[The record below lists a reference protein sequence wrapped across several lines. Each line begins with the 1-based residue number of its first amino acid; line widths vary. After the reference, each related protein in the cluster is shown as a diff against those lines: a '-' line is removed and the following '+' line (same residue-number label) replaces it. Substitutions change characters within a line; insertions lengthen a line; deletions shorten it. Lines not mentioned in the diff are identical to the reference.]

1 MGQLLVMFDLP
12 TNTTEERRLA
22 SKFRNSLLDL
32 GFLMVQE
39 SIYLRNCVSHEKME
53 SHILRVKKKAPD
65 KGSILCLFITNRQW
79 QDAINITMA
88 SSRSSREVNPND
100 EIYEQITFW

>member
-12 TNTTEERRLA
+12 TYTLEERRQA

-39 SIYLRNCVSHEKME
+39 SIYLRNCVSYEKME
-53 SHILRVKKKAPD
+53 SHIESVKKRAPD
-65 KGSILCLFITNRQW
+65 VGSIISLFITNRQW
-79 QDAINITMA
+79 QDANNITIA
-88 SSRSSREVNPND
+88 SRRSHREINPED
-100 EIYEQITFW
+100 EIYEQVTFW